1 MIGKFRSSPRLLAV
15 SVIALAVAVGALAGA
30 TIDRTLN
37 RYPGAAIELTD
48 PAPVPPRP
56 EGDELREGRLERS
69 PEGHRTGGMPR
80 RRGMTLS
87 SQGGSGPPHHSG
99 RRYLDRLSDQLS
111 LTEEQRSLIES
122 LLSEQQERIREI
134 RREERR
140 RSNEII
146 TETREAIIEI
156 LTPEQRSALEQDGRR
171 LPRGMRP

>member
-69 PEGHRTGGMPR
+69 PEGHHTWGVRSEEHTSELQS
-80 RRGMTLS
+80 RG
-87 SQGGSGPPHHSG
+87 HIVC
-99 RRYLDRLSDQLS
+99 RL
-111 LTEEQRSLIES
+111 
-122 LLSEQQERIREI
+122 LLEI
-134 RREERR
+134 K
-140 RSNEII
+140 N
-146 TETREAIIEI
+146 
-156 LTPEQRSALEQDGRR
+156 
-171 LPRGMRP
+171 